1 MLLKKC
7 ARQEVA
13 VTNSF
18 TTGGPAR
25 AIRFWEGNR
34 YGMKYSDDATSTQP
48 NIKNHQSN
56 CIRKKQL
63 ITKVMD

>member
-1 MLLKKC
+1 LSLAGFFIILIRPQEDNKSIIDGFKLHKMLLKKC

-25 AIRFWEGNR
+25 AIRFWEGAI
-34 YGMKYSDDATSTQP
+34 GTA
-48 NIKNHQSN
+48 
-56 CIRKKQL
+56 
-63 ITKVMD
+63 